1 MSKVTKLNKSGPP
14 RLDSSTLRRLV
25 EAGPPKRKRGRPR
38 KNPQVNAS
46 DNTPK
51 VIKTRVEGI
60 YEYVDD
66 LRHVQL
72 CPVCKSPMSD
82 MPGTPDAICKN
93 CGYKDP
99 CCE

>member
-1 MSKVTKLNKSGPP
+1 MSKATKSNKSGQ
-14 RLDSSTLRRLV
+14 
-25 EAGPPKRKRGRPR
+25 PKRKKGRPR

-46 DNTPK
+46 ENTPK

-60 YEYVDD
+60 YEYVGEQYA
-66 LRHVQL
+66 HVQL